1 MRKRRLS
8 LFLNRKLQQ
17 SKLSTL
23 MVTCFI
29 AFNLLLVSII
39 VWLAY
44 QSFSAV
50 TFTEISKARLALLN
64 ESTRR
69 GFDFI
74 TGVTGTAYALA
85 SNRELSNLLE
95 TKGTGRLTQIHQRRE
110 VSKILEHTLV
120 VSEGITSIE
129 LYTDAFNGVTV
140 TMAERIYPVDT
151 IADDSWF
158 AALQQADAA
167 WVPLRENESGQSLI
181 GYAQRI
187 FDSRGGT
194 VAYVLIRLSR
204 ADIVR
209 RFADMPMVLD
219 GQVLLVDTAGNVVMQ
234 MGEDNVEG
242 TSDEDLTLTK
252 GNSKILSSINT
263 SENISANASVPGESE
278 PVVDSAWIQE
288 HAEHGQDG
296 FEVVSGKAGGAQLVL
311 YSRPAMLQWRL
322 VQTIPVHTLLS
333 PVRQAGWQVLGIAVL
348 GLLCS
353 AILAYLF
360 VRRIVRPLRQLI
372 KRMRQLEKGDFNTR
386 VQLSFTEEYAHLA
399 YGFNHMASQLTELMD
414 QVKEENRAKREAQT
428 GLLEAQIKP
437 HFLYNTLDM
446 IHWRALDYEA
456 KDISRMIVQLS
467 KLLRI
472 GLSGGK
478 LFIRVRDELEHA
490 RCYVSIQ
497 SERLPFSIDYQE
509 HIDPQVRGCYIPK
522 IILQPFIENAVMHGH
537 PKEGKLRIQVDMR
550 ESECNNLTGAKESPT
565 CLIAESPESSE
576 PGSQSMGYR
585 PPRKSA
591 QHVPKIIIRIQD
603 NGQGLPEG
611 WKLEETSGIGIRN
624 VHQRIQLYCGT
635 GYGVDICAGKS
646 GGVEVTI
653 TLPRI
658 ETEEQLNFWLGGEN
672 E

>member
-1 MRKRRLS
+1 M
-8 LFLNRKLQQ
+8 
-17 SKLSTL
+17 

-29 AFNLLLVSII
+29 AFNLLLVSVI
-39 VWLAY
+39 VWLSY

-50 TFTEISKARLALLN
+50 TFAEISKARLALLN

-95 TKGTGRLTQIHQRRE
+95 TMETGRLSQIHQRRE
-110 VSKILEHTLV
+110 VSRILDHTLV

-129 LYTDAFNGVTV
+129 LYTDAFNGVAV
-140 TMAERIYPVDT
+140 TMPDRIFPVGT
-151 IADDSWF
+151 ISGDSWF
-158 AALQQADAA
+158 DALEQADAA

-181 GYAQRI
+181 GYSQRI

-219 GQVLLVDTAGNVVMQ
+219 GKVLLVDTAGNVVMQ
-234 MGEDNVEG
+234 MGEADPIEG
-242 TSDEDLTLTK
+242 SKWPDDPATSGE
-252 GNSKILSSINT
+252 GEYSSSI
-263 SENISANASVPGESE
+263 I
-278 PVVDSAWIQE
+278 DSAWIQQHVQRGE
-288 HAEHGQDG
+288 DG
-296 FEVVSGKAGGAQLVL
+296 FEVVSGKPGGSQLVL

-322 VQTIPVHTLLS
+322 VQTIPVYMLLS
-333 PVRQAGWQVLGIAVL
+333 PVRHAGWQILGIAVL

-360 VRRIVRPLRQLI
+360 VRRIIRPLRQLI
-372 KRMRQLEKGDFNTR
+372 KRMRQLEKGDFDTR

-399 YGFNHMASQLTELMD
+399 YGFNHMASQLTTLME
-414 QVKEENRAKREAQT
+414 QVKDESRAKREAQT

-472 GLSGGK
+472 GLSGGDY
-478 LFIRVRDELEHA
+478 LFGYGMSWSMRVATSAFSQSVYPSLFNIRNISIRVFAVVTSPRSFCSPLLKMLLCTH
-490 RCYVSIQ
+490 
-497 SERLPFSIDYQE
+497 
-509 HIDPQVRGCYIPK
+509 IPK
-522 IILQPFIENAVMHGH
+522 KAHFEFRSTCTKRKAPTRISSFVSRIM
-537 PKEGKLRIQVDMR
+537 GKVCRRGGNSKRRVASVYGMYISVL
-550 ESECNNLTGAKESPT
+550 SC
-565 CLIAESPESSE
+565 IAEKD
-576 PGSQSMGYR
+576 M
-585 PPRKSA
+585 A
-591 QHVPKIIIRIQD
+591 F
-603 NGQGLPEG
+603 N
-611 WKLEETSGIGIRN
+611 
-624 VHQRIQLYCGT
+624 
-635 GYGVDICAGKS
+635 
-646 GGVEVTI
+646 
-653 TLPRI
+653 
-658 ETEEQLNFWLGGEN
+658 
-672 E
+672 

>member
-1 MRKRRLS
+1 MGKGRWS
-8 LFLNRKLQQ
+8 SFINQKLQQ

-29 AFNLLLVSII
+29 AFNLLLVSVV

-50 TFTEISKARLALLN
+50 TFAEISKARLALLN

-95 TKGTGRLTQIHQRRE
+95 KADTGRLAQIHQRRE
-110 VSKILEHTLV
+110 VSRILDHTMV

-129 LYTDAFNGVTV
+129 LYTDVFNEVTV
-140 TMAERIYPVDT
+140 TMADRIFPVDT
-151 IADDSWF
+151 IAHDSWF
-158 AALQQADAA
+158 ATLEKADAA
-167 WVPLRENESGQSLI
+167 WVPLRENESGQSLV

-209 RFADMPMVLD
+209 RFADVPMVLD
-219 GQVLLVDTAGNVVMQ
+219 GKVLLVDTAGNVVMQ
-234 MGEDNVEG
+234 MGRVDPTGENERVDIRNEASTIQETGEAV
-242 TSDEDLTLTK
+242 
-252 GNSKILSSINT
+252 NSSSSI
-263 SENISANASVPGESE
+263 I
-278 PVVDSAWIQE
+278 DSAWIQE
-288 HAEHGQDG
+288 HVQHGADG
-296 FEVVSGKAGGAQLVL
+296 YEVVSGQPGGAQLVL

-322 VQTIPVHTLLS
+322 VQTIPVYTLLS
-333 PVRQAGWQVLGIAVL
+333 PLRQAGWQILGIAVL

-353 AILAYLF
+353 AVLAYLF
-360 VRRIVRPLRQLI
+360 VRRIIRPLRQLI
-372 KRMRQLEKGDFNTR
+372 KRMRQLEKGDFDTR

-399 YGFNHMASQLTELMD
+399 YGFNHMASQLTTLME
-414 QVKEENRAKREAQT
+414 QVKDESRAKREAQT

-472 GLSGGK
+472 GLSGGR

-490 RCYVSIQ
+490 RCYVNIQ
-497 SERLPFSIDYQE
+497 SERLPFSIQYQE
-509 HIDPQVRGCYIPK
+509 QIDPHTRGCYIPK

-537 PKEGKLRIQVDMR
+537 PEEGTLRIQVHMR
-550 ESECNNLTGAKESPT
+550 EEVGPHED
-565 CLIAESPESSE
+565 I
-576 PGSQSMGYR
+576 
-585 PPRKSA
+585 
-591 QHVPKIIIRIQD
+591 VIRITD
-603 NGQGLPEG
+603 NGRGLPEG
-611 WKLEETSGIGIRN
+611 WKLEETCGIGVRN
-624 VHQRIQLYCGT
+624 VHQRIQLYCGKR
-635 GYGVDICAGKS
+635 YGVQLSDREL

-658 ETEEQLNFWLGGEN
+658 ETDEQLNLWLDGEKG
-672 E
+672 

>member
-1 MRKRRLS
+1 MRKTRWSAYILQ
-8 LFLNRKLQQ
+8 KLQQ

-74 TGVTGTAYALA
+74 TGVTGTSYGLA
-85 SNRELSNLLE
+85 SNRELSNLLD
-95 TKGTGRLTQIHQRRE
+95 TSNTGRLAQIHQRRE
-110 VSKILEHTLV
+110 VSKILDHTMV
-120 VSEGITSIE
+120 VSDGITSIE
-129 LYTDAFNGVTV
+129 LYTDAFNEVTV
-140 TMAERIYPVDT
+140 TMADRIFPVDA
-151 IADDSWF
+151 ISNDSWF
-158 AALQQADAA
+158 AALEKADAA
-167 WVPLRENESGQSLI
+167 WVPLRENESGQSLV

-187 FDSRGGT
+187 YDSRGGT

-209 RFADMPMVLD
+209 RFADVPMVLD
-219 GQVLLVDTAGNVVMQ
+219 GKVLLVDTAGNVVMQ
-234 MGEDNVEG
+234 MGKADPSGGSTGQFDQEDQSRPEG
-242 TSDEDLTLTK
+242 KQTISQGTVDGTD
-252 GNSKILSSINT
+252 SSSSI
-263 SENISANASVPGESE
+263 I
-278 PVVDSAWIQE
+278 DSAWIQE
-288 HAEHGQDG
+288 HARPGEDG
-296 FEVVSGKAGGAQLVL
+296 FEVVSGQPGGAQLVL

-322 VQTIPVHTLLS
+322 VQTIPVYTLLS
-333 PVRQAGWQVLGIAVL
+333 PVRQAGWQILGIAVL

-353 AILAYLF
+353 AVLAYLF
-360 VRRIVRPLRQLI
+360 VRQIIRPLRQLI
-372 KRMRQLEKGDFNTR
+372 KRMRQLEKGDFDTR
-386 VQLSFTEEYAHLA
+386 VKLSFTEEYAHLA
-399 YGFNHMASQLTELMD
+399 YGFNHMASQLTMLME
-414 QVKEENRAKREAQT
+414 QVKEESRAKREAQT
-428 GLLEAQIKP
+428 SLLEAQIKP

-472 GLSGGK
+472 GLSGGR

-497 SERLPFSIDYQE
+497 SERLPFSIQYE
-509 HIDPQVRGCYIPK
+509 ERIDPRIRGCHIPK

-537 PKEGKLRIQVDMR
+537 PLEGTLRIQVCIAPA
-550 ESECNNLTGAKESPT
+550 EGAVADIT
-565 CLIAESPESSE
+565 
-576 PGSQSMGYR
+576 
-585 PPRKSA
+585 
-591 QHVPKIIIRIQD
+591 IRITD
-603 NGQGLPEG
+603 NGQGLPED
-611 WKLEETSGIGIRN
+611 WNMEDARGIGVRN
-624 VHQRIQLYCGT
+624 VHQRIQLYCGQR
-635 GYGVDICAGKS
+635 YGVQLRNGSS
-646 GGVEVTI
+646 GGVEVEI

-658 ETEEQLNFWLGGEN
+658 ETEEQLNLWLDGEK
-672 E
+672 

>member
-29 AFNLLLVSII
+29 AFNLLLVSVI

-140 TMAERIYPVDT
+140 TMADRIYPVDT
-151 IADDSWF
+151 IAGDSWF

-204 ADIVR
+204 EDIVR
-209 RFADMPMVLD
+209 RFADLPMVLD

-234 MGEDNVEG
+234 MGDNNLEVASSRELSS
-242 TSDEDLTLTK
+242 TNEA
-252 GNSKILSSINT
+252 SKLFSSINA
-263 SENISANASVPGESE
+263 SAARESE
-278 PVVDSAWIQE
+278 PVVDRAWIQE
-288 HAEHGQDG
+288 HVEHGEDG
-296 FEVVSGKAGGAQLVL
+296 FEVVSGKPGGAQLVL

-386 VQLSFTEEYAHLA
+386 VQLRSPR
-399 YGFNHMASQLTELMD
+399 NMPIWRMVLT
-414 QVKEENRAKREAQT
+414 
-428 GLLEAQIKP
+428 I
-437 HFLYNTLDM
+437 
-446 IHWRALDYEA
+446 
-456 KDISRMIVQLS
+456 
-467 KLLRI
+467 
-472 GLSGGK
+472 
-478 LFIRVRDELEHA
+478 
-490 RCYVSIQ
+490 
-497 SERLPFSIDYQE
+497 
-509 HIDPQVRGCYIPK
+509 
-522 IILQPFIENAVMHGH
+522 
-537 PKEGKLRIQVDMR
+537 
-550 ESECNNLTGAKESPT
+550 
-565 CLIAESPESSE
+565 
-576 PGSQSMGYR
+576 
-585 PPRKSA
+585 
-591 QHVPKIIIRIQD
+591 
-603 NGQGLPEG
+603 
-611 WKLEETSGIGIRN
+611 
-624 VHQRIQLYCGT
+624 
-635 GYGVDICAGKS
+635 
-646 GGVEVTI
+646 
-653 TLPRI
+653 
-658 ETEEQLNFWLGGEN
+658 WLHS
-672 E
+672 

>member
-1 MRKRRLS
+1 MRKTRWS
-8 LFLNRKLQQ
+8 AYIHQKLQQ

-50 TFTEISKARLALLN
+50 TFNEISKARLALLN

-74 TGVTGTAYALA
+74 TGVTGTAYSLA

-95 TKGTGRLTQIHQRRE
+95 TTNTGRLAQIHQRRE
-110 VSKILEHTLV
+110 VARILDHTMV

-129 LYTDAFNGVTV
+129 LYTDAFNGVRV
-140 TMAERIYPVDT
+140 TMADRIFPIDT
-151 IADDSWF
+151 VGSDSWF
-158 AALQQADAA
+158 SALEKADAA
-167 WVPLRENESGQSLI
+167 WVPLRENESGQSLV

-187 FDSRGGT
+187 YDSRGGT

-209 RFADMPMVLD
+209 RFADVPMVLD
-219 GQVLLVDTAGNVVMQ
+219 GKVLLVDTAGNVVMQ
-234 MGEDNVEG
+234 MGTADPAAEG
-242 TSDEDLTLTK
+242 VIQSEHTDEAESVAEQKRTDRESQQNLMNL
-252 GNSKILSSINT
+252 GDQPDSAGIVRNPDDHANAPSSI
-263 SENISANASVPGESE
+263 I
-278 PVVDSAWIQE
+278 DSAWIQE
-288 HAEHGQDG
+288 HVPPGQDG
-296 FEVVSGKAGGAQLVL
+296 FEVVSGEPGGAQLVL

-322 VQTIPVHTLLS
+322 VQTIPVYTLLS
-333 PVRQAGWQVLGIAVL
+333 PVRQAGWQILGIAVL

-353 AILAYLF
+353 AVLAYLF
-360 VRRIVRPLRQLI
+360 VRQIIRPLRQLI
-372 KRMRQLEKGDFNTR
+372 KRMRQLEKGDFDTR

-399 YGFNHMASQLTELMD
+399 YGFNHMASQLTMLME
-414 QVKEENRAKREAQT
+414 QVKDESRAKREAQT
-428 GLLEAQIKP
+428 SLLEAQIKP

-472 GLSGGK
+472 GLSGGR

-497 SERLPFSIDYQE
+497 SERLPFSIQYQE
-509 HIDPQVRGCYIPK
+509 RIDPRIRGCYIPK

-537 PKEGKLRIQVDMR
+537 PLEGTLRIQVCM
-550 ESECNNLTGAKESPT
+550 EEAEGA
-565 CLIAESPESSE
+565 
-576 PGSQSMGYR
+576 
-585 PPRKSA
+585 
-591 QHVPKIIIRIQD
+591 VPDIMIRITD
-603 NGQGLPEG
+603 NGQGLPEV
-611 WKLEETSGIGIRN
+611 WNMDEARGIGVRN
-624 VHQRIQLYCGT
+624 VHQRIQLYCGQR
-635 GYGVDICAGKS
+635 YGVQLSNGSS
-646 GGVEVTI
+646 GGVEVKI

-658 ETEEQLNFWLGGEN
+658 ETEEQLNLWLDGEKG
-672 E
+672 

>member
-1 MRKRRLS
+1 MRKGRWS
-8 LFLNRKLQQ
+8 SFINQKLQQ

-29 AFNLLLVSII
+29 AFNLLLVSVV

-50 TFTEISKARLALLN
+50 TFAEISKARLALLN

-74 TGVTGTAYALA
+74 TGVTGTSYALA
-85 SNRELSNLLE
+85 SNRELSSLLE
-95 TKGTGRLTQIHQRRE
+95 TADTGRLAQIHQRRE
-110 VSKILEHTLV
+110 VSRILDHTMV

-129 LYTDAFNGVTV
+129 LYTDAFNEVTV
-140 TMAERIYPVDT
+140 TMADRIFPVDT
-151 IADDSWF
+151 IAHDSWF
-158 AALQQADAA
+158 ATLEKADAA
-167 WVPLRENESGQSLI
+167 WVPLRENESGQSLV

-209 RFADMPMVLD
+209 RFADVPMVLD
-219 GQVLLVDTAGNVVMQ
+219 GKVLLVDTAGNVVMQ
-234 MGEDNVEG
+234 MGRVDPTGENERADRRNEASTVQETG
-242 TSDEDLTLTK
+242 EAV
-252 GNSKILSSINT
+252 NSSSSI
-263 SENISANASVPGESE
+263 I
-278 PVVDSAWIQE
+278 DSAWIQE
-288 HAEHGQDG
+288 HVQHGADG
-296 FEVVSGKAGGAQLVL
+296 YEVVSGQPGGAQLVL

-322 VQTIPVHTLLS
+322 VQTIPVYTLLS
-333 PVRQAGWQVLGIAVL
+333 PLRQAGWQILGIAVL

-353 AILAYLF
+353 AVLAYLF
-360 VRRIVRPLRQLI
+360 VRQIIRPLRQLI
-372 KRMRQLEKGDFNTR
+372 KRMRQLEKGDFDTR

-399 YGFNHMASQLTELMD
+399 YGFNHMASQLTTLME
-414 QVKEENRAKREAQT
+414 QVKDESRAKREAQT

-472 GLSGGK
+472 GLSGGR

-490 RCYVSIQ
+490 RCYVNIQ
-497 SERLPFSIDYQE
+497 SERLPFSIQYQE
-509 HIDPQVRGCYIPK
+509 QIDPHIRGCYIPK

-537 PKEGKLRIQVDMR
+537 PEEGTLRI
-550 ESECNNLTGAKESPT
+550 
-565 CLIAESPESSE
+565 
-576 PGSQSMGYR
+576 
-585 PPRKSA
+585 
-591 QHVPKIIIRIQD
+591 HVHMHEEVGPHEDIVIRITD
-603 NGQGLPEG
+603 NGRGLPEG
-611 WKLEETSGIGIRN
+611 WKLEETCGIGVRN
-624 VHQRIQLYCGT
+624 VHQRIQLYCGKR
-635 GYGVDICAGKS
+635 YGVQLSDRES

-658 ETEEQLNFWLGGEN
+658 ETDEQLNLWLDGEK
-672 E
+672 

>member
-1 MRKRRLS
+1 MGKGRS
-8 LFLNRKLQQ
+8 SSFINQKLQQ

-29 AFNLLLVSII
+29 AFNLLLVSVV

-50 TFTEISKARLALLN
+50 TFAEISKARLALLN

-74 TGVTGTAYALA
+74 TGVTGTAYGLA

-95 TKGTGRLTQIHQRRE
+95 KADTGRLSQIHQRRE
-110 VSKILEHTLV
+110 VSRILDHTMV

-129 LYTDAFNGVTV
+129 LYTDVFNEVTV
-140 TMAERIYPVDT
+140 TMADRIFPVDT
-151 IADDSWF
+151 ITHDSWF
-158 AALQQADAA
+158 ATLEKADAA
-167 WVPLRENESGQSLI
+167 WVPLRENESGQSLV

-209 RFADMPMVLD
+209 RFADVPMVLD
-219 GQVLLVDTAGNVVMQ
+219 GKVLLVDTAGNVVMQ
-234 MGEDNVEG
+234 MGRVDPAGKNERADRRNEASTVQETG
-242 TSDEDLTLTK
+242 EAVS
-252 GNSKILSSINT
+252 SSSSI
-263 SENISANASVPGESE
+263 I
-278 PVVDSAWIQE
+278 DSAWIQE
-288 HAEHGQDG
+288 HVQPGEDG
-296 FEVVSGKAGGAQLVL
+296 YEVVSGQPGGAQLVL

-322 VQTIPVHTLLS
+322 VQTIPVYTLLS
-333 PVRQAGWQVLGIAVL
+333 PLRQAGWQILGIAVL

-353 AILAYLF
+353 AVLAYLF
-360 VRRIVRPLRQLI
+360 VRQIIRPLRQLI
-372 KRMRQLEKGDFNTR
+372 KRMRQLEKGDFDTR

-399 YGFNHMASQLTELMD
+399 YGFNHMASQLTTLME
-414 QVKEENRAKREAQT
+414 QVKEESRAKREAQT

-472 GLSGGK
+472 GLSGGR

-490 RCYVSIQ
+490 RCYVNIQ
-497 SERLPFSIDYQE
+497 AERLPFSIQYQE
-509 HIDPQVRGCYIPK
+509 QIDPRIRGCYIPK

-537 PKEGKLRIQVDMR
+537 PEEGTLRIQVHMHEVEGPYED
-550 ESECNNLTGAKESPT
+550 
-565 CLIAESPESSE
+565 I
-576 PGSQSMGYR
+576 
-585 PPRKSA
+585 
-591 QHVPKIIIRIQD
+591 VIRIMD
-603 NGQGLPEG
+603 NGRGLREG
-611 WKLEETSGIGIRN
+611 WKLEETCGIGVRN
-624 VHQRIQLYCGT
+624 VHQRIQLYCGKR
-635 GYGVDICAGKS
+635 YGVQLGDRES

-658 ETEEQLNFWLGGEN
+658 ETDEQLNLWLDGEK
-672 E
+672 

>member
-1 MRKRRLS
+1 MGKGRWS
-8 LFLNRKLQQ
+8 SFINQKLQQ

-29 AFNLLLVSII
+29 AFNLLLVSVV

-44 QSFSAV
+44 QSFSTV
-50 TFTEISKARLALLN
+50 TFAEISKARLALLN

-85 SNRELSNLLE
+85 SNRELSSLLE
-95 TKGTGRLTQIHQRRE
+95 TADTGRLAQIHQRRE
-110 VSKILEHTLV
+110 VSRILDHTMV

-129 LYTDAFNGVTV
+129 LYTDVFNEVTV
-140 TMAERIYPVDT
+140 TMADRIFPVDT
-151 IADDSWF
+151 IAHDSWF
-158 AALQQADAA
+158 ATLEKADAA
-167 WVPLRENESGQSLI
+167 WVPLRENESGQSLV

-209 RFADMPMVLD
+209 RFADVPMVLD
-219 GQVLLVDTAGNVVMQ
+219 GKVLLVDTAGNVVMQ
-234 MGEDNVEG
+234 MGRVDPAGEKERADRRNEASKVQETG
-242 TSDEDLTLTK
+242 
-252 GNSKILSSINT
+252 GAVNSSSSI
-263 SENISANASVPGESE
+263 I
-278 PVVDSAWIQE
+278 DSAWIQE
-288 HAEHGQDG
+288 HVQHGADG
-296 FEVVSGKAGGAQLVL
+296 YEVVSGQPGGAQLVL

-322 VQTIPVHTLLS
+322 VQTIPVYTLLS
-333 PVRQAGWQVLGIAVL
+333 PLRQAGWQILGIAVL

-353 AILAYLF
+353 AVLAYLF
-360 VRRIVRPLRQLI
+360 VRQIIRPLRQLI
-372 KRMRQLEKGDFNTR
+372 KRMRQLEKGDFDTR

-399 YGFNHMASQLTELMD
+399 YGFNHMASQLTTLME
-414 QVKEENRAKREAQT
+414 QVKDESRAKREAQT

-472 GLSGGK
+472 GLSGGR

-490 RCYVSIQ
+490 RCYVNIQ
-497 SERLPFSIDYQE
+497 SERLPFSIQYQE
-509 HIDPQVRGCYIPK
+509 QIDPHIRGCYIPK

-537 PKEGKLRIQVDMR
+537 PEEGTLRIQVHMHEVVGPHED
-550 ESECNNLTGAKESPT
+550 
-565 CLIAESPESSE
+565 I
-576 PGSQSMGYR
+576 
-585 PPRKSA
+585 
-591 QHVPKIIIRIQD
+591 VIRITD
-603 NGQGLPEG
+603 NGRGLPEG
-611 WKLEETSGIGIRN
+611 WKLEETCGIGVRN
-624 VHQRIQLYCGT
+624 VHQRIQLYCGKR
-635 GYGVDICAGKS
+635 YGVQLSDRES

-658 ETEEQLNFWLGGEN
+658 ETDEQLNLWLDGEK
-672 E
+672 

>member
-1 MRKRRLS
+1 MRKTRWSAYILQ
-8 LFLNRKLQQ
+8 KLQQ

-74 TGVTGTAYALA
+74 TGVTGTSYGLA
-85 SNRELSNLLE
+85 SNRELSNLLD
-95 TKGTGRLTQIHQRRE
+95 TSNTGRLAQIHQRRE
-110 VSKILEHTLV
+110 VSKILDHTMV
-120 VSEGITSIE
+120 VSDGITSIE
-129 LYTDAFNGVTV
+129 LYTDAFNEVTV
-140 TMAERIYPVDT
+140 TMADRIFPVDA
-151 IADDSWF
+151 ISNDSWF
-158 AALQQADAA
+158 AALEKADAA
-167 WVPLRENESGQSLI
+167 WVPLRENESGQSLV

-187 FDSRGGT
+187 YDSRGGT

-209 RFADMPMVLD
+209 RFADVPMVLD
-219 GQVLLVDTAGNVVMQ
+219 GKVLLVDTAGNVVMQ
-234 MGEDNVEG
+234 MGKADPSGGSTGQSDQEDQSRPEEKQTIAQG
-242 TSDEDLTLTK
+242 TVDGTDPS
-252 GNSKILSSINT
+252 SSI
-263 SENISANASVPGESE
+263 I
-278 PVVDSAWIQE
+278 DSAWIQE
-288 HAEHGQDG
+288 HARPGEDG
-296 FEVVSGKAGGAQLVL
+296 FEVVSGQPGGAELVL

-322 VQTIPVHTLLS
+322 VQTIPVYTLLS
-333 PVRQAGWQVLGIAVL
+333 PVRQAGWQILGIAVL

-353 AILAYLF
+353 AVLAYLF
-360 VRRIVRPLRQLI
+360 VRQIIRPLRQLI
-372 KRMRQLEKGDFNTR
+372 KRMRQLEKGDFDTR
-386 VQLSFTEEYAHLA
+386 VKLSFTEEYAHLA
-399 YGFNHMASQLTELMD
+399 YGFNHMASQLTMLME
-414 QVKEENRAKREAQT
+414 QVKEESRAKREAQT
-428 GLLEAQIKP
+428 SLLEAQIKP

-472 GLSGGK
+472 GLSGGR

-497 SERLPFSIDYQE
+497 SERLPFSIQYE
-509 HIDPQVRGCYIPK
+509 ERIDPRIRGCHIPK

-537 PKEGKLRIQVDMR
+537 PLEGTLRIQV
-550 ESECNNLTGAKESPT
+550 C
-565 CLIAESPESSE
+565 IAPAE
-576 PGSQSMGYR
+576 GSV
-585 PPRKSA
+585 A
-591 QHVPKIIIRIQD
+591 DITIRIMD
-603 NGQGLPEG
+603 NGQGLPED
-611 WKLEETSGIGIRN
+611 WNMEDARGIGVRN
-624 VHQRIQLYCGT
+624 VHQRIQLYCGQR
-635 GYGVDICAGKS
+635 YGVQLRNGSS
-646 GGVEVTI
+646 GGVEVEI

-658 ETEEQLNFWLGGEN
+658 ETEEQLNLWLDGEK
-672 E
+672 

>member
-1 MRKRRLS
+1 MGKGRWS
-8 LFLNRKLQQ
+8 SFINQKLQQ

-29 AFNLLLVSII
+29 AFNLLLVSVV

-44 QSFSAV
+44 QSFSTV
-50 TFTEISKARLALLN
+50 TFAEISKARLALLN

-85 SNRELSNLLE
+85 SNRELSSLLE
-95 TKGTGRLTQIHQRRE
+95 TADTGRLAQIHQRRE
-110 VSKILEHTLV
+110 VSRILDHTMV

-129 LYTDAFNGVTV
+129 LYTDVFNEVTV
-140 TMAERIYPVDT
+140 TMADRIFPVDT
-151 IADDSWF
+151 IAHDSWF
-158 AALQQADAA
+158 ATLEKADAA
-167 WVPLRENESGQSLI
+167 WVPLRENESGQSLV

-209 RFADMPMVLD
+209 RFADVPMVLD
-219 GQVLLVDTAGNVVMQ
+219 GKVLLVDTAGNVVMQ
-234 MGEDNVEG
+234 MGRVDPAGEKERADRRNEASTIQETGEAV
-242 TSDEDLTLTK
+242 
-252 GNSKILSSINT
+252 NSSSSI
-263 SENISANASVPGESE
+263 I
-278 PVVDSAWIQE
+278 DSAWIQE
-288 HAEHGQDG
+288 HVQHGADG
-296 FEVVSGKAGGAQLVL
+296 YEVVSGQPGGAQLVL

-322 VQTIPVHTLLS
+322 VQTIPVYTLLS
-333 PVRQAGWQVLGIAVL
+333 PLRQAGWQILGIAVL

-353 AILAYLF
+353 AVLAYLF
-360 VRRIVRPLRQLI
+360 VRRIIRPLRQLI
-372 KRMRQLEKGDFNTR
+372 KRMRQLEKGDFDTR

-399 YGFNHMASQLTELMD
+399 YGFNHMASQLTTLME
-414 QVKEENRAKREAQT
+414 QVKDESRAKREAQT

-472 GLSGGK
+472 GLSGGR

-490 RCYVSIQ
+490 RCYVNIQ
-497 SERLPFSIDYQE
+497 SERLPFSIQYQE
-509 HIDPQVRGCYIPK
+509 QIDPHIRGCYIPK

-537 PKEGKLRIQVDMR
+537 PEEGTLRIQVHMHEEVGPHED
-550 ESECNNLTGAKESPT
+550 
-565 CLIAESPESSE
+565 I
-576 PGSQSMGYR
+576 
-585 PPRKSA
+585 
-591 QHVPKIIIRIQD
+591 VIRITD
-603 NGQGLPEG
+603 NGRGLPEG
-611 WKLEETSGIGIRN
+611 WKLEETCGIGVRN
-624 VHQRIQLYCGT
+624 VHQRIQLYCGKR
-635 GYGVDICAGKS
+635 YGVQLSDRES

-658 ETEEQLNFWLGGEN
+658 ETDEQLNLWLDGEK
-672 E
+672 

>member
-1 MRKRRLS
+1 MRKGRWS
-8 LFLNRKLQQ
+8 SFINQKLQQ

-29 AFNLLLVSII
+29 AFNLLLVSVV

-50 TFTEISKARLALLN
+50 TFAEISKARLALLN

-74 TGVTGTAYALA
+74 TSVTGNAYALA
-85 SNRELSNLLE
+85 SNRELSSLLE
-95 TKGTGRLTQIHQRRE
+95 TMETGRLSQIHQRRE
-110 VSKILEHTLV
+110 VSRILDHTLV

-129 LYTDAFNGVTV
+129 LYTDAFNGVAV
-140 TMAERIYPVDT
+140 TMPDRIFPVDT
-151 IADDSWF
+151 ISGDSWF
-158 AALQQADAA
+158 DALEQADAA
-167 WVPLRENESGQSLI
+167 WVPLRKNESGQSLI

-219 GQVLLVDTAGNVVMQ
+219 GKVLLVDTAGNVVMQ
-234 MGEDNVEG
+234 MGEADPAEG
-242 TSDEDLTLTK
+242 SKWPDDPNTSGGDGD
-252 GNSKILSSINT
+252 SSSI
-263 SENISANASVPGESE
+263 
-278 PVVDSAWIQE
+278 VDSAWIQE
-288 HAEHGQDG
+288 HVQRGEDG
-296 FEVVSGKAGGAQLVL
+296 FEVVSGQSGGSQLVL

-322 VQTIPVHTLLS
+322 VQTIPVHMLLS
-333 PVRQAGWQVLGIAVL
+333 PVRQAGWQILGIAVL

-353 AILAYLF
+353 AVLAYLF
-360 VRRIVRPLRQLI
+360 VRRIICPLRQLI

-399 YGFNHMASQLTELMD
+399 YGFNHMASQLTTLME
-414 QVKEENRAKREAQT
+414 QVKDESRAKREAQT

-472 GLSGGK
+472 GLSGGR

-497 SERLPFSIDYQE
+497 SERLPFSIQYQE
-509 HIDPQVRGCYIPK
+509 QIDPCIRSCYIPK

-537 PKEGKLRIQVDMR
+537 PEEGTLRIQVHMH
-550 ESECNNLTGAKESPT
+550 E
-565 CLIAESPESSE
+565 AE
-576 PGSQSMGYR
+576 GSH
-585 PPRKSA
+585 PDI
-591 QHVPKIIIRIQD
+591 VIRITD

-611 WKLEETSGIGIRN
+611 WKVEDTCGIGVRN
-624 VHQRIQLYCGT
+624 VHQRIQLYCGKR
-635 GYGVDICAGKS
+635 YGVQLSDGEL

-658 ETEEQLNFWLGGEN
+658 ETDEQLNLWLDGEKG
-672 E
+672 

>member
-8 LFLNRKLQQ
+8 LFLNHKLQQ

-29 AFNLLLVSII
+29 AFNLLLVSVI

-74 TGVTGTAYALA
+74 TGVTGTAYSLA
-85 SNRELSNLLE
+85 SNRELSSLLE
-95 TKGTGRLTQIHQRRE
+95 TKGAGRLTQIHQRRE
-110 VSKILEHTLV
+110 VSKILDHTVV
-120 VSEGITSIE
+120 VSEGITSVE

-140 TMAERIYPVDT
+140 TMADRIYSVDT
-151 IADDSWF
+151 IAGDSWF
-158 AALQQADAA
+158 ATLEHADAA

-209 RFADMPMVLD
+209 RFADMPMVLN

-234 MGEDNVEG
+234 MGDGNLEVNSGED
-242 TSDEDLTLTK
+242 S
-252 GNSKILSSINT
+252 SSIQGASGIFPSINV
-263 SENISANASVPGESE
+263 SAAGESE
-278 PVVDSAWIQE
+278 PVVDRAWIQE
-288 HAEHGQDG
+288 HVEHGKDG
-296 FEVVSGKAGGAQLVL
+296 FEVVSGKPGGAQLVL

-348 GLLCS
+348 GLLFS
-353 AILAYLF
+353 AVLAYLF
-360 VRRIVRPLRQLI
+360 VWRIVRPLRQLI
-372 KRMRQLEKGDFNTR
+372 KRMRQLERGDFNTR

-399 YGFNHMASQLTELMD
+399 YGFNHMASQLTELME
-414 QVKEENRAKREAQT
+414 QVKEESRAKREAQT

-472 GLSGGK
+472 GLSGGR

-509 HIDPQVRGCYIPK
+509 QIDPRVRGCYIPK

-550 ESECNNLTGAKESPT
+550 ELEGIDSP
-565 CLIAESPESSE
+565 S
-576 PGSQSMGYR
+576 
-585 PPRKSA
+585 
-591 QHVPKIIIRIQD
+591 KIIICIRD

-611 WKLEETSGIGIRN
+611 WKLEETTGIGIRN

-635 GYGVDICAGKS
+635 GYGIDICAGEL

-658 ETEEQLNFWLGGEN
+658 ETEEQLNLWLGGEN

>member
-8 LFLNRKLQQ
+8 RLLNQKLQQ

-29 AFNLLLVSII
+29 AFNLLLVSLI

-74 TGVTGTAYALA
+74 TGVTGTAYSLA

-95 TKGTGRLTQIHQRRE
+95 TAGTGRLTQIHQRRE
-110 VSKILEHTLV
+110 VSKILDHTLV
-120 VSEGITSIE
+120 VSEGITSVE
-129 LYTDAFNGVTV
+129 LYTDAFNGVTF
-140 TMAERIYPVDT
+140 TMADRIYPVDM
-151 IADDSWF
+151 IAGDSWF
-158 AALQQADAA
+158 AALEQADAV
-167 WVPLRENESGQSLI
+167 WVPLRENESGHSLI

-187 FDSRGGT
+187 FDSRGST
-194 VAYVLIRLSR
+194 LAYVLIRLSR

-219 GQVLLVDTAGNVVMQ
+219 GQVLLVDTAGNVIMQ
-234 MGEDNVEG
+234 MGDDNSERA
-242 TSDEDLTLTK
+242 
-252 GNSKILSSINT
+252 SSINT
-263 SENISANASVPGESE
+263 SAEGSVIRESE
-278 PVVDSAWIQE
+278 PAVDSAWIQK
-288 HAEHGQDG
+288 HAEHGEDG
-296 FEVVSGKAGGAQLVL
+296 FEVISGKPGGSQLVL

-322 VQTIPVHTLLS
+322 VQTIPVHMLLS
-333 PVRQAGWQVLGIAVL
+333 PVREAGWKVLAIAVL

-353 AILAYLF
+353 AVLAYLF
-360 VRRIVRPLRQLI
+360 VRRIVHPIRQLI
-372 KRMRQLEKGDFNTR
+372 KRMRQLEKGDFDTR
-386 VQLSFTEEYAHLA
+386 IQLSFTEEYAHLG
-399 YGFNHMASQLTELMD
+399 YGFNHMASRLTELME
-414 QVKEENRAKREAQT
+414 QVKEESRAKREAQT
-428 GLLEAQIKP
+428 SLLEAQIKP

-472 GLSGGK
+472 GLSGGR

-490 RCYVSIQ
+490 RCYISIQ

-509 HIDPQVRGCYIPK
+509 KIDPRIRGCYIPK
-522 IILQPFIENAVMHGH
+522 IILQPFIENAVMHAH
-537 PKEGKLRIQVDMR
+537 PKEEKLRIQVDVR
-550 ESECNNLTGAKESPT
+550 ESESIHPLGVDTSSM
-565 CLIAESPESSE
+565 CLSIDSSD
-576 PGSQSMGYR
+576 PSDPSRLGSQTKNYGLFRKLAYDE
-585 PPRKSA
+585 PR
-591 QHVPKIIIRIQD
+591 IIIRITD
-603 NGQGLPEG
+603 NGQGLQEG
-611 WKLEETSGIGIRN
+611 WTLGETGGIGVRN
-624 VHQRIQLYCGT
+624 VHQRIQLYCGV
-635 GYGVDICAGKS
+635 GYGVDLRAGES
-646 GGVEVTI
+646 GGMEVTI

-658 ETEEQLNFWLGGEN
+658 DTEEQLNLWMDGEN
-672 E
+672 K

>member
-1 MRKRRLS
+1 MGKGRWS
-8 LFLNRKLQQ
+8 SFINQKLQQ

-29 AFNLLLVSII
+29 AFNLLLVSVV

-50 TFTEISKARLALLN
+50 TFAEISKARLALLN

-85 SNRELSNLLE
+85 SNRELSSLLE
-95 TKGTGRLTQIHQRRE
+95 TADTGRLAQIHQRRE
-110 VSKILEHTLV
+110 VSRILDHTMV

-129 LYTDAFNGVTV
+129 LYTDVFNEVTV
-140 TMAERIYPVDT
+140 TMADRIFPVDT
-151 IADDSWF
+151 IAHDSWF
-158 AALQQADAA
+158 ATLEKADAA
-167 WVPLRENESGQSLI
+167 WVPLRENESGQSLV

-209 RFADMPMVLD
+209 RFADVPMVLD
-219 GQVLLVDTAGNVVMQ
+219 GKVLLVDTAGNVVMQ
-234 MGEDNVEG
+234 MGRVDPAGEKERADIRNEASTIQETGETV
-242 TSDEDLTLTK
+242 
-252 GNSKILSSINT
+252 NSSSSI
-263 SENISANASVPGESE
+263 I
-278 PVVDSAWIQE
+278 DSAWIQE
-288 HAEHGQDG
+288 HVQPGADG
-296 FEVVSGKAGGAQLVL
+296 YEVVSGQPGGAQLVL

-322 VQTIPVHTLLS
+322 VQTIPVYTLLS
-333 PVRQAGWQVLGIAVL
+333 PLRQAGWQILGIAVL

-353 AILAYLF
+353 AVLAYLF
-360 VRRIVRPLRQLI
+360 VRQIIRPLRQLI
-372 KRMRQLEKGDFNTR
+372 KRMRQLEKGDFDTR

-399 YGFNHMASQLTELMD
+399 YGFNHMASQLTTLME
-414 QVKEENRAKREAQT
+414 QVKDESRAKREAQT

-472 GLSGGK
+472 GLSGGR

-490 RCYVSIQ
+490 RCYVNIQ
-497 SERLPFSIDYQE
+497 SERLPFSIQYQE
-509 HIDPQVRGCYIPK
+509 QIDPHIRSCYIPK

-537 PKEGKLRIQVDMR
+537 PEEGTLRIQVHMHEEVGPHED
-550 ESECNNLTGAKESPT
+550 
-565 CLIAESPESSE
+565 I
-576 PGSQSMGYR
+576 
-585 PPRKSA
+585 
-591 QHVPKIIIRIQD
+591 VIRITD
-603 NGQGLPEG
+603 NGRGLPEG
-611 WKLEETSGIGIRN
+611 WKLEETCGIGVRN
-624 VHQRIQLYCGT
+624 VHQRIQLYCGKR
-635 GYGVDICAGKS
+635 YGVQLSDRES

-658 ETEEQLNFWLGGEN
+658 ETDEQLNLWLDGEK
-672 E
+672 

>member
-1 MRKRRLS
+1 M
-8 LFLNRKLQQ
+8 
-17 SKLSTL
+17 

-29 AFNLLLVSII
+29 AFNLLLVSVI
-39 VWLAY
+39 VWLSY

-50 TFTEISKARLALLN
+50 TFAEISKARLALLN

-85 SNRELSNLLE
+85 SNRELSSLLE
-95 TKGTGRLTQIHQRRE
+95 TMETVRLSQIHQRRE
-110 VSKILEHTLV
+110 VSRILDHTLV

-129 LYTDAFNGVTV
+129 LYTDAFNGVAV
-140 TMAERIYPVDT
+140 TMPDRIFPVDM
-151 IADDSWF
+151 ISGDSWF
-158 AALQQADAA
+158 DALEQADAA

-209 RFADMPMVLD
+209 RFSDMPMVLE
-219 GQVLLVDTAGNVVMQ
+219 GKVLLVDTAGNVVMQ
-234 MGEDNVEG
+234 MGEADPIEG
-242 TSDEDLTLTK
+242 SKWPDDPATSGE
-252 GNSKILSSINT
+252 GEYSSSI
-263 SENISANASVPGESE
+263 I
-278 PVVDSAWIQE
+278 DSAWIQQHVQRGE
-288 HAEHGQDG
+288 DG
-296 FEVVSGKAGGAQLVL
+296 FEVVSGKPGGSQLVL
-311 YSRPAMLQWRL
+311 YSRPSMLQWRL
-322 VQTIPVHTLLS
+322 VQTIPVHMLLS
-333 PVRQAGWQVLGIAVL
+333 PVRHAGWQILGIAVL

-360 VRRIVRPLRQLI
+360 VRRIIRPLRQLI
-372 KRMRQLEKGDFNTR
+372 KRMRQLEKGDFDTR
-386 VQLSFTEEYAHLA
+386 VELSFTEEYAHLA
-399 YGFNHMASQLTELMD
+399 YGFNHMASQLTTLME
-414 QVKEENRAKREAQT
+414 QVKDESRSKREAQT

-472 GLSGGK
+472 GLSGGR

-490 RCYVSIQ
+490 RCYVNIQ
-497 SERLPFSIDYQE
+497 SERLPFSIQYQE
-509 HIDPQVRGCYIPK
+509 QIDPRIRGCYIPK

-537 PKEGKLRIQVDMR
+537 PEEGTLRIQVHMHEEVGPHED
-550 ESECNNLTGAKESPT
+550 
-565 CLIAESPESSE
+565 I
-576 PGSQSMGYR
+576 
-585 PPRKSA
+585 
-591 QHVPKIIIRIQD
+591 VIRITD
-603 NGQGLPEG
+603 NGRGLPEG
-611 WKLEETSGIGIRN
+611 WRLEETCGIGVRN
-624 VHQRIQLYCGT
+624 VHQRIQLYCGKR
-635 GYGVDICAGKS
+635 YGVQLSDRES

-658 ETEEQLNFWLGGEN
+658 ETDEQLNLWLDGEKG
-672 E
+672 

>member
-1 MRKRRLS
+1 MRKGRWS
-8 LFLNRKLQQ
+8 SYINQKLQQ

-29 AFNLLLVSII
+29 AFNLLLVSVI

-50 TFTEISKARLALLN
+50 TFAEISKARLALLN

-85 SNRELSNLLE
+85 SNRELSSLLE
-95 TKGTGRLTQIHQRRE
+95 TMETGRLSQIHQRRE
-110 VSKILEHTLV
+110 VSRILDHTLV

-129 LYTDAFNGVTV
+129 LYTDAFNGVAV
-140 TMAERIYPVDT
+140 TMPDRIFPVDT
-151 IADDSWF
+151 ISGDSWF
-158 AALQQADAA
+158 EALEQADAA

-209 RFADMPMVLD
+209 RFSDMPMVLE
-219 GQVLLVDTAGNVVMQ
+219 GKVLLVDTAGNVVMQ
-234 MGEDNVEG
+234 MGESDSVEG
-242 TSDEDLTLTK
+242 PKWSDNPTTSGGDGD
-252 GNSKILSSINT
+252 SSSI
-263 SENISANASVPGESE
+263 IDSV
-278 PVVDSAWIQE
+278 WIQQHVQRGE
-288 HAEHGQDG
+288 DG
-296 FEVVSGKAGGAQLVL
+296 FEVVSGKPGGAQLVL

-322 VQTIPVHTLLS
+322 VQTIPVHMLLS
-333 PVRQAGWQVLGIAVL
+333 PVRHAGWQILGIAVL

-353 AILAYLF
+353 ALLAFLF
-360 VRRIVRPLRQLI
+360 VRRIIRPLRQLI
-372 KRMRQLEKGDFNTR
+372 KRMRQLEKGDFDTR

-399 YGFNHMASQLTELMD
+399 YGFNHMASQLTTLME
-414 QVKEENRAKREAQT
+414 QVKDESRAKREAQT

-472 GLSGGK
+472 GLSGGR

-497 SERLPFSIDYQE
+497 SERLPFSIQYLEQ
-509 HIDPQVRGCYIPK
+509 IDPRIRGCFIPK

-537 PKEGKLRIQVDMR
+537 PEEGTLRIQVYMH
-550 ESECNNLTGAKESPT
+550 E
-565 CLIAESPESSE
+565 AES
-576 PGSQSMGYR
+576 SQ
-585 PPRKSA
+585 PDI
-591 QHVPKIIIRIQD
+591 VIRITD

-611 WKLEETSGIGIRN
+611 WELEATCGIGVRN
-624 VHQRIQLYCGT
+624 VHQRIQLYCGKR
-635 GYGVDICAGKS
+635 YGVQLRDGES

-658 ETEEQLNFWLGGEN
+658 ETDEQLNLWLDGEKG
-672 E
+672 

>member
-8 LFLNRKLQQ
+8 LFLNHKLQQ

-29 AFNLLLVSII
+29 AFNLLLVSVI

-74 TGVTGTAYALA
+74 TGVTGTAYSLA
-85 SNRELSNLLE
+85 SNRELSSLLE
-95 TKGTGRLTQIHQRRE
+95 TKGAGRLTQIHQRRE
-110 VSKILEHTLV
+110 VSKILDHTVV
-120 VSEGITSIE
+120 VSEGITSVE

-140 TMAERIYPVDT
+140 TMADRIYSVDT
-151 IADDSWF
+151 IAGDSWF
-158 AALQQADAA
+158 AALEHADAA

-234 MGEDNVEG
+234 MGDGNLEVNSGED
-242 TSDEDLTLTK
+242 S
-252 GNSKILSSINT
+252 SSIQGASGIFPSINV
-263 SENISANASVPGESE
+263 SAAGESE
-278 PVVDSAWIQE
+278 PVVDRAWIQE
-288 HAEHGQDG
+288 HVEHGKDG
-296 FEVVSGKAGGAQLVL
+296 FEVVSGKPGGAQLVL

-348 GLLCS
+348 GLLFS
-353 AILAYLF
+353 AVLAYLF
-360 VRRIVRPLRQLI
+360 VWRIVRPLRQLI

-399 YGFNHMASQLTELMD
+399 YGFNHMASQLTELME
-414 QVKEENRAKREAQT
+414 QVKEESRAKREAQT

-472 GLSGGK
+472 GLSGGR

-509 HIDPQVRGCYIPK
+509 QIDPRVRGCYIPK

-550 ESECNNLTGAKESPT
+550 ELEGIDSP
-565 CLIAESPESSE
+565 S
-576 PGSQSMGYR
+576 
-585 PPRKSA
+585 
-591 QHVPKIIIRIQD
+591 KIIICIRD

-611 WKLEETSGIGIRN
+611 WKLEETTGIGIRN

-635 GYGVDICAGKS
+635 GYGIDICAGEL
-646 GGVEVTI
+646 GGVVVTI

-658 ETEEQLNFWLGGEN
+658 ETEEQLNLWLGGEN

>member
-1 MRKRRLS
+1 M
-8 LFLNRKLQQ
+8 
-17 SKLSTL
+17 

-29 AFNLLLVSII
+29 AFNLLLVSVV

-50 TFTEISKARLALLN
+50 TFAEISKARLALLN

-74 TGVTGTAYALA
+74 TGVTGTSYALA
-85 SNRELSNLLE
+85 SNRELSSLLE
-95 TKGTGRLTQIHQRRE
+95 TADTGRLAQIHQRRE
-110 VSKILEHTLV
+110 VSRILDHTMV

-129 LYTDAFNGVTV
+129 LYTDAFNEVTV
-140 TMAERIYPVDT
+140 TMADRIFPVNT
-151 IADDSWF
+151 IAHDSWF
-158 AALQQADAA
+158 ATLEKADAA
-167 WVPLRENESGQSLI
+167 WVPLRENESGQSLV

-209 RFADMPMVLD
+209 RFADVPMVLD
-219 GQVLLVDTAGNVVMQ
+219 GKVLLVDTAGNVVMQ
-234 MGEDNVEG
+234 MGRVDPTGENERADRRNEASTVQETG
-242 TSDEDLTLTK
+242 EAV
-252 GNSKILSSINT
+252 NSSSSI
-263 SENISANASVPGESE
+263 I
-278 PVVDSAWIQE
+278 DSAWIQE
-288 HAEHGQDG
+288 HVQHGADG
-296 FEVVSGKAGGAQLVL
+296 YEVVSGQPGGAQLVL

-322 VQTIPVHTLLS
+322 VQTIPVYTLLS
-333 PVRQAGWQVLGIAVL
+333 PLRQAGWQILGIAVL

-353 AILAYLF
+353 AVLAYLF
-360 VRRIVRPLRQLI
+360 VRQIIRPLRQLI
-372 KRMRQLEKGDFNTR
+372 KRMRQLEKGDFDTR

-399 YGFNHMASQLTELMD
+399 YGFNHMASQLTMLME
-414 QVKEENRAKREAQT
+414 QVKDESRAKREAQT

-472 GLSGGK
+472 GLSGGR

-490 RCYVSIQ
+490 RCYVNIQ
-497 SERLPFSIDYQE
+497 SERLPFSIQYQE
-509 HIDPQVRGCYIPK
+509 QIDPHIRGCYIPK

-537 PKEGKLRIQVDMR
+537 PEEGTLRIQVHMHEVVGPHED
-550 ESECNNLTGAKESPT
+550 
-565 CLIAESPESSE
+565 I
-576 PGSQSMGYR
+576 
-585 PPRKSA
+585 
-591 QHVPKIIIRIQD
+591 VIRITD
-603 NGQGLPEG
+603 NGRGLPEG
-611 WKLEETSGIGIRN
+611 WKLEETCGIGVRN
-624 VHQRIQLYCGT
+624 VHQRIQLYCGKR
-635 GYGVDICAGKS
+635 YGVQLSDRES

-658 ETEEQLNFWLGGEN
+658 ETDEQLNLWLDGEK
-672 E
+672 

>member
-1 MRKRRLS
+1 MRKGRWS
-8 LFLNRKLQQ
+8 SFINQKLQQ

-29 AFNLLLVSII
+29 AFNLLLVSVV

-50 TFTEISKARLALLN
+50 TFAEISKARLALLN

-95 TKGTGRLTQIHQRRE
+95 TADTGRLAQIHQRRE
-110 VSKILEHTLV
+110 VSRTLDHTMV

-129 LYTDAFNGVTV
+129 LYTDVFNEVTV
-140 TMAERIYPVDT
+140 TTADRIFPVDT
-151 IADDSWF
+151 IAHDSWF
-158 AALQQADAA
+158 ATLEKADAA
-167 WVPLRENESGQSLI
+167 WVPLPENESGQSLV

-209 RFADMPMVLD
+209 RFADVPMVLD
-219 GQVLLVDTAGNVVMQ
+219 GKVLLVDTAGNVVMQ
-234 MGEDNVEG
+234 MGRVDPTGENEQADRRNEASTIQETGEAV
-242 TSDEDLTLTK
+242 
-252 GNSKILSSINT
+252 NSSSSI
-263 SENISANASVPGESE
+263 I
-278 PVVDSAWIQE
+278 DSAWIQE
-288 HAEHGQDG
+288 HVQHGADG
-296 FEVVSGKAGGAQLVL
+296 YEVVSSQPGGAQLVL

-322 VQTIPVHTLLS
+322 VQTIPVYTLLS
-333 PVRQAGWQVLGIAVL
+333 PLRQAGWQILGIAVL

-353 AILAYLF
+353 AVLAYLF
-360 VRRIVRPLRQLI
+360 VRQIIRPLRQLI
-372 KRMRQLEKGDFNTR
+372 KRMRQLEKGDFDTR

-399 YGFNHMASQLTELMD
+399 YGFNHMASQLTTLME
-414 QVKEENRAKREAQT
+414 QVKEESRAKREAQT

-472 GLSGGK
+472 GLSGGR

-490 RCYVSIQ
+490 RCYVNIQ
-497 SERLPFSIDYQE
+497 SERLPFSIQYQE
-509 HIDPQVRGCYIPK
+509 QIDPHIRGCYIPK

-537 PKEGKLRIQVDMR
+537 PKEGTLRIQVHMHEEVGPHED
-550 ESECNNLTGAKESPT
+550 
-565 CLIAESPESSE
+565 I
-576 PGSQSMGYR
+576 
-585 PPRKSA
+585 
-591 QHVPKIIIRIQD
+591 VIRITD
-603 NGQGLPEG
+603 NGRGLPEG
-611 WKLEETSGIGIRN
+611 WRLEETCGIGVRN
-624 VHQRIQLYCGT
+624 VHQRIQLYCGKR
-635 GYGVDICAGKS
+635 YGVQLSDRES

-658 ETEEQLNFWLGGEN
+658 ETDEQLNLWLDGEK
-672 E
+672 

>member
-29 AFNLLLVSII
+29 AFNLLLVSLI

-140 TMAERIYPVDT
+140 TMADRIYPVDT
-151 IADDSWF
+151 IAGDSWF

-204 ADIVR
+204 EDIVR
-209 RFADMPMVLD
+209 RFADLPMVLD

-234 MGEDNVEG
+234 MGDNNLEAASG
-242 TSDEDLTLTK
+242 RE
-252 GNSKILSSINT
+252 LSSINEA
-263 SENISANASVPGESE
+263 SKLFSSINASAARESE
-278 PVVDSAWIQE
+278 PVVDRAWIQE
-288 HAEHGQDG
+288 HVEHGEDG
-296 FEVVSGKAGGAQLVL
+296 FEVVSGKPGGAQLVL

-322 VQTIPVHTLLS
+322 VQTIPVHTLLF

-414 QVKEENRAKREAQT
+414 QVKEESRAKREAQT

-509 HIDPQVRGCYIPK
+509 HIDPLVRGCYIPK

-537 PKEGKLRIQVDMR
+537 RKEGKLRIQVEMR
-550 ESECNNLTGAKESPT
+550 ESESSNLPEVKDSPT
-565 CLIAESPESSE
+565 SLIIESQESSE
-576 PGSQSMGYR
+576 QGIQSMGYR
-585 PPRKSA
+585 SPRKSA
-591 QHVPKIIIRIQD
+591 HAPKIIIRIMD
-603 NGQGLPEG
+603 NGQGLPED

-624 VHQRIQLYCGT
+624 VHQRIQLYCGA
-635 GYGVDICAGKS
+635 GYGVDIRAGES

-658 ETEEQLNFWLGGEN
+658 ETEEQLNFWLDGEN

>member
-1 MRKRRLS
+1 MGKGRWS
-8 LFLNRKLQQ
+8 SFINQKLQQ

-29 AFNLLLVSII
+29 AFNLLLVSVV

-50 TFTEISKARLALLN
+50 TFAEISKARLALLN

-74 TGVTGTAYALA
+74 TGVTGTAYGLA

-95 TKGTGRLTQIHQRRE
+95 KADTGRLAQIHQRRE
-110 VSKILEHTLV
+110 VSRILDHTMV

-129 LYTDAFNGVTV
+129 LYTDVFNEVTV
-140 TMAERIYPVDT
+140 TMADRIFPLDT
-151 IADDSWF
+151 IAHDSWF
-158 AALQQADAA
+158 ATLEKADAA
-167 WVPLRENESGQSLI
+167 WVPLRENESGQSLV

-209 RFADMPMVLD
+209 RFADVPMVLD
-219 GQVLLVDTAGNVVMQ
+219 GKVLLVDTAGNVVMQ
-234 MGEDNVEG
+234 MGRVDPVEENVQRDKNEA
-242 TSDEDLTLTK
+242 
-252 GNSKILSSINT
+252 SKIQETGEAVNPSSSI
-263 SENISANASVPGESE
+263 
-278 PVVDSAWIQE
+278 VDSAWIQE
-288 HAEHGQDG
+288 HVQPGADG
-296 FEVVSGKAGGAQLVL
+296 YEVVSGQPGGAQLVL

-322 VQTIPVHTLLS
+322 VQTIPVYTLLS
-333 PVRQAGWQVLGIAVL
+333 PLRQAGWQILGIAVL

-353 AILAYLF
+353 AVLAYLF
-360 VRRIVRPLRQLI
+360 VRQIIRPLRQLI
-372 KRMRQLEKGDFNTR
+372 KRMRQLEKGDFDTR

-399 YGFNHMASQLTELMD
+399 YGFNHMASQLTTLME
-414 QVKEENRAKREAQT
+414 QVKDESRAKREAQT

-472 GLSGGK
+472 GLSGGR

-490 RCYVSIQ
+490 RCYVNIQ
-497 SERLPFSIDYQE
+497 SERLPFSIQYQE
-509 HIDPQVRGCYIPK
+509 QIDPRIRGCYIPK

-537 PKEGKLRIQVDMR
+537 PEEGTLRIQVLMH
-550 ESECNNLTGAKESPT
+550 EEIGPHEN
-565 CLIAESPESSE
+565 I
-576 PGSQSMGYR
+576 
-585 PPRKSA
+585 
-591 QHVPKIIIRIQD
+591 VIRITD
-603 NGQGLPEG
+603 NGRGLPEG
-611 WKLEETSGIGIRN
+611 WKLEETCGIGVRN
-624 VHQRIQLYCGT
+624 VHQRIQLYCGKR
-635 GYGVDICAGKS
+635 YGVQLSDRES

-658 ETEEQLNFWLGGEN
+658 ETDEQLNLWLDGEK
-672 E
+672 